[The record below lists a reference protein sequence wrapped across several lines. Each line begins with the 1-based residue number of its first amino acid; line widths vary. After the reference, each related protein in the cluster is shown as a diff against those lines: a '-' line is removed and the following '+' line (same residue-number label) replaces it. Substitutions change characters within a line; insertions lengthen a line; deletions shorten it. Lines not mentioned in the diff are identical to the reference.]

1 MIIVFLKIP
10 TWQNTG
16 EGGGD
21 GVVVVV
27 DAGGKVI
34 GAENIFFSLFR
45 LSVLNIMDNAA
56 DIIIWSETNQVKNPP
71 SPVQQS

>member
-1 MIIVFLKIP
+1 MFLKIS

-27 DAGGKVI
+27 VAGGEEI
-34 GAENIFFSLFR
+34 GAENIFFVVFTIKGLRQSSLFHCHH
-45 LSVLNIMDNAA
+45 LKEPVINKPTCQTNA
-56 DIIIWSETNQVKNPP
+56 
-71 SPVQQS
+71 

>member
-27 DAGGKVI
+27 VAGGKVI
-34 GAENIFFSLFR
+34 GAEKIFIVFALFR
-45 LSVLNIMDNAA
+45 LSVL
-56 DIIIWSETNQVKNPP
+56 
-71 SPVQQS
+71 

>member
-1 MIIVFLKIP
+1 MFLKIP

-27 DAGGKVI
+27 VAGGKVI

-45 LSVLNIMDNAA
+45 LSVLNIR
-56 DIIIWSETNQVKNPP
+56 EVFK
-71 SPVQQS
+71 

>member
-1 MIIVFLKIP
+1 MIIVFLKIS

-27 DAGGKVI
+27 VAGGEVI
-34 GAENIFFSLFR
+34 GAENIFFVF
-45 LSVLNIMDNAA
+45 
-56 DIIIWSETNQVKNPP
+56 THF
-71 SPVQQS
+71 

>member
-1 MIIVFLKIP
+1 MFLKIP

-27 DAGGKVI
+27 VAGGKVI
-34 GAENIFFSLFR
+34 GAENIFFFPSLDY
-45 LSVLNIMDNAA
+45 LC
-56 DIIIWSETNQVKNPP
+56 
-71 SPVQQS
+71 